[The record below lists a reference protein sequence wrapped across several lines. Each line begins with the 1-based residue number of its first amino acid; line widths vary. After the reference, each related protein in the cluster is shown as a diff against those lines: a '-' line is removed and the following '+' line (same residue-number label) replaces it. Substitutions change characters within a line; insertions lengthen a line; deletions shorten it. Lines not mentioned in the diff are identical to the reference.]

1 MTRRYYILAGMKR
14 LLIILLALAAF
25 FAWRDWNQREITHP
39 PGIVVPERPRQAIL
53 AGVEPLDVD
62 GYQLTRRARFQI
74 RARVLS
80 RENYR
85 WGGEADLS
93 PIDLALGWGV
103 MSDQAVL
110 DRIDVTQGSRWYFTR
125 YELPPPIP
133 DREIIRHSGNMHMV
147 PAGRGVLRELKRVR
161 QGDIIRAQGYLV
173 DVDHDSGFYW
183 RTSLRRDDTGGGS
196 CEIFYLEQFE
206 IEPRS

>member
-1 MTRRYYILAGMKR
+1 MKKVLYALGFVV
-14 LLIILLALAAF
+14 LLV
-25 FAWRDWNQREITHP
+25 AWRDWSGREIIHQ
-39 PGIVVPERPRQAIL
+39 PGILVSEAPRQQAL
-53 AGVEPLDVD
+53 DESEPIRVGEFRLS
-62 GYQLTRRARFQI
+62 RRASFDLQ
-74 RARVLS
+74 ARVLS
-80 RENYR
+80 REDYW
-85 WGGEADLS
+85 WGTESDLS

-110 DRIDVTQGSRWYFTR
+110 DRIDISQGSRWYFTR

-147 PAGRGVLRELKRVR
+147 PDGPAVLRELKKVR
-161 QGDIIRAQGYLV
+161 AGDIIRGRGYLV